1 MSQQDVFLA
10 QSLSHERDRDVL
22 LAVDQHLVE
31 NRRGSASQEAGIPA
45 RLEQRWY
52 EVLAHLHLTGSTAR

>member
-22 LAVDQHLVE
+22 LAIDQRLVE
-31 NRRGSASQEAGIPA
+31 HRRGAASQEAGIPA
-45 RLEQRWY
+45 LLEQRWH
-52 EVLAHLHLTGSTAR
+52 EAVAHLHLTGSTAR